1 MKGSDE
7 SGRDVIDSRQG
18 AMQDMRNPG
27 KVAKLT
33 EGSACPTSITDVE
46 TSALQ
51 DSSNMDVVAVEN
63 SACSQQVV
71 EVTKEQ
77 EEIDAEDDGNQ
88 PRGDEQAPKLDGGAK
103 IEQQKPAKTGKGTAE
118 VMLDDEDLYLES
130 FQEVRNSIDLEKLK
144 DFALS
149 LRKNQSPGSDQLLD
163 CKVCARPKN
172 GSYNLV
178 YIIAFSDGVQWCA
191 RVPGYGKQPTKHLR
205 EKMDIEYS
213 TMRYIR
219 RWTTFPAPT
228 VHYWT
233 TGAAEIGVAFALLSF
248 MHGKPLSEL
257 WFEREIFG
265 EVKRLATLSSI
276 AKQMQKLYLLQF
288 PKTGMLRCDSDKDKT
303 FEVSHALDYHD
314 DGLCLWAGVIKRGQ
328 IESFQ
333 EWLEDSL
340 KRLEEYDPNGGEIRS
355 PHGALRILA
364 KSVPKYM
371 QRVPLTLSLADL
383 DLQNVF
389 VDPES
394 GEVTGF
400 IDFDGVAVQPAHI
413 GAAAHPLWLIRNFN
427 PAEYVYAAGMLYED
441 SPEDLARYRKHY
453 ADCWKSFDV
462 SHLGLSYDSRWTSQS
477 HVVKTIWSAIVA
489 HHDREG
495 MTYMLIDHAY
505 ANAFNLGV
513 EELARLWDSDWD
525 NYEPVRLELAI
536 SKGLWSQ
543 RASRASMIV
552 AARDICRKVSS
563 VVSETKKYLGVVGY
577 LLFGVPPTPYPRRR

>member
-1 MKGSDE
+1 MKDSDE
-7 SGRDVIDSRQG
+7 SGRNVVHSGRR
-18 AMQDMRNPG
+18 AMQDMTASSR
-27 KVAKLT
+27 VAKLT
-33 EGSACPTSITDVE
+33 EESSCRKLTTDVDA
-46 TSALQ
+46 SALQ
-51 DSSNMDVVAVEN
+51 DGSNKNIASVERP
-63 SACSQQVV
+63 ACWPQGV

-77 EEIDAEDDGNQ
+77 EEIDAEDDEHRS
-88 PRGDEQAPKLDGGAK
+88 RGDEQAHKLDEGVE
-103 IEQQKPAKTGKGTAE
+103 IEQQKLTEMGKDTTQI
-118 VMLDDEDLYLES
+118 LCDDEDLYLES
-130 FQEVRNSIDLEKLK
+130 FQEVRSSINLEKLK

-149 LRKNQSPGSDQLLD
+149 LRKNQAPGFEQLLD
-163 CKVCARPKN
+163 CDICPCPKN

-178 YIIAFSDGVQWCA
+178 YIIIFSDGVQWCA

-257 WFEREIFG
+257 WFERESFG
-265 EVKRLATLSSI
+265 EEKRLAALSSI
-276 AKQMQKLYLLQF
+276 AKQMRKLYLLQF
-288 PKTGMLRCDSDKDKT
+288 PKTGMLRCDSDEDKPL
-303 FEVSHALDYHD
+303 EVSHALVLYD
-314 DGLCLWAGVIKRGQ
+314 DGLCLWAGVTKRGQ

-333 EWLEDSL
+333 EWLEDSV

-371 QRVPLTLSLADL
+371 QRVPFTLSLADL

-477 HVVKTIWSAIVA
+477 HVMKTIWSAIVA

-505 ANAFNLGV
+505 ANAFNLGI

-536 SKGLWSQ
+536 SKGLWLQ

-552 AARDICRKVSS
+552 AARDVCRKVSS

-577 LLFGVPPTPYPRRR
+577 LLFGVPPTRYPRRR